1 MLMKSQAIAEAI
13 HLSTETEEG
22 LPPLSADPTRL
33 KQILLNL
40 ISNAVK
46 FTGSG
51 GSVIVAAGRSSDGG
65 IAFEVRDTGE
75 GMSADEVEIALQP
88 FGQIETAHARRYQGT
103 GLGLPLAQRLAELH
117 GGSLS
122 VHSERGCGTSV
133 VITLPPSR
141 VMEAPG
147 ATISSEPIATE
158 PEDRRRGEL
167 AGTAATSEQLQF

>member
-1 MLMKSQAIAEAI
+1 M
-13 HLSTETEEG
+13 EEG

-46 FTGSG
+46 FTDSG
-51 GSVIVAAGRSSDGG
+51 GSVIVAVSRSSDGG

-117 GGSLS
+117 GGSLC
-122 VHSERGCGTSV
+122 VHSEKGSGTSV
-133 VITLPPSR
+133 VVTLPPSR
-141 VMEAPG
+141 IMEASV
-147 ATISSEPIATE
+147 AAISLNPEPIATE

-167 AGTAATSEQLQF
+167 AGATTTSEQLQF